1 MVGMSALRE
10 LIEGAS
16 QHEPLVAVVAGS
28 GLVTR
33 CAVEAGAQ
41 LLLALSAGVYR
52 TFGVGS
58 LGAFMPFGNANQQTE
73 QLLKEHLLPQ
83 RRGTPIV
90 AGLYAAD
97 IEQDV
102 RGYLRRWK
110 QWGVEGIVNWP
121 AVGFVDGQFRECLEA
136 AGAGTAAEVAMLG
149 WARDAGLVTFGFAL
163 SPAEVRQFTEAGV
176 DGLILNLGLTQE
188 LEDVLER
195 RDRIQQSVARL
206 NEMLALACASARP
219 PLCLAFGGPV
229 TTAEDLQ
236 VLIRQSDVRGFAGG
250 SVFERLPVEAAI
262 TSTIRRF
269 RGSLTCVDHERQAQG
284 FGPLI
289 GRSPAMCEL
298 YDLIRRVATQNI
310 SVCIEGETGTG
321 KELIATQIH
330 RLSRRSGQPMITL
343 NCGAIPDSLLESELF
358 GHEKGAFT
366 SADRR
371 RRGKFELASKG
382 TLFLD
387 EIADLSPRGQVA
399 LLRAI
404 QQQEIT
410 PVGAD
415 TPIPVDVRILGAS
428 NRPLRDEVAAGR
440 FREDLFYRLSQITL
454 RVPPLRDRPED
465 LPLLVQEILGR
476 LQVDEGI
483 RTFEVSARFLGK
495 LSQHAWPGNVRELEA
510 VLREAAIRENASLL
524 EGRNFFPSSFR
535 QPVLPADATSSA
547 FSSASGAAHAVPLS
561 GEGVSFSGRSRSQAD
576 SRKYHRTVAEQA
588 VQTCGGNKALAAK
601 QLGVSR
607 KTLYAWLK
615 HAP

>member
-1 MVGMSALRE
+1 
-10 LIEGAS
+10 
-16 QHEPLVAVVAGS
+16 
-28 GLVTR
+28 
-33 CAVEAGAQ
+33 
-41 LLLALSAGVYR
+41 
-52 TFGVGS
+52 
-58 LGAFMPFGNANQQTE
+58 
-73 QLLKEHLLPQ
+73 
-83 RRGTPIV
+83 
-90 AGLYAAD
+90 
-97 IEQDV
+97 
-102 RGYLRRWK
+102 
-110 QWGVEGIVNWP
+110 
-121 AVGFVDGQFRECLEA
+121 
-136 AGAGTAAEVAMLG
+136 
-149 WARDAGLVTFGFAL
+149 
-163 SPAEVRQFTEAGV
+163 
-176 DGLILNLGLTQE
+176 
-188 LEDVLER
+188 
-195 RDRIQQSVARL
+195 
-206 NEMLALACASARP
+206 
-219 PLCLAFGGPV
+219 
-229 TTAEDLQ
+229 
-236 VLIRQSDVRGFAGG
+236 
-250 SVFERLPVEAAI
+250 
-262 TSTIRRF
+262 
-269 RGSLTCVDHERQAQG
+269 
-284 FGPLI
+284 
-289 GRSPAMCEL
+289 
-298 YDLIRRVATQNI
+298 
-310 SVCIEGETGTG
+310 
-321 KELIATQIH
+321 
-330 RLSRRSGQPMITL
+330 
-343 NCGAIPDSLLESELF
+343 
-358 GHEKGAFT
+358 
-366 SADRR
+366 
-371 RRGKFELASKG
+371 LASKG

-510 VLREAAIRENASLL
+510 VLREAAIRENTSLL

-535 QPVLPADATSSA
+535 QPVLPADATPSA
-547 FSSASGAAHAVPLS
+547 FTSASGAAHAGPLS

-615 HAP
+615 HSS